1 MKNLPRR
8 TFLRGMGASISIP
21 FLDAMLPAFASAP
34 ASPTRMLYVYAPTGM
49 MPDDWYPKTTGT
61 DFEFQRIMKPL
72 EKFRKDILVI
82 SGLGDTPG
90 RPGGGK
96 KVVAANTETWLGDP
110 GGAHGAGAHASA
122 VSSYLTGVS
131 PKKTQGADIRAGISA
146 DQIAARSLGKDTKFA
161 SLEVTCE
168 DSRQAG
174 ECDAYTCAY
183 QAVSWKSETQ
193 PLPPE
198 MNPRLLFERLFGD
211 LDVSGTPAERKNQE
225 AYRQSILDLAFQDT
239 QRLQGTLGA
248 TDRRKLDEYL
258 TSIRELE
265 TRIGKA
271 EKETRELPPG
281 LAKPDGIP
289 ANFAEHARLIF
300 DLLTV
305 ALQTDM
311 TRVATF
317 MLAREG
323 GVRTYPECGVPEA
336 HHSISHHGGNVALIE
351 KITKIQCYHMEQ
363 FAYFVEK
370 LKATPD
376 GDGSLLDH
384 SAIVYGASMAD
395 PNHHDHARCPTLIA
409 GNAGGRIR
417 TGRHV
422 SYPAGT
428 PVTNLHLSM
437 LDTVGVRVDKLGD
450 SNGKLNLLTDL

>member
-1 MKNLPRR
+1 MKCLPRR
-8 TFLRGMGASISIP
+8 TFLRGLGASISIP

-34 ASPTRMLYVYAPTGM
+34 AAPMRLTYVYAPTGM
-49 MPDDWYPKTTGT
+49 IPTAWYPATTGP
-61 DFEFQRIMKPL
+61 DFEFTRIMKPL
-72 EKFRKDILVI
+72 ERFRKEILVI
-82 SGLGDTPG
+82 SGLGDNPG
-90 RPGGGK
+90 RSLGDGGG
-96 KVVAANTETWLGDP
+96 D
-110 GGAHGAGAHASA
+110 HARA
-122 VSSYLTGVS
+122 VSSYLTGVH
-131 PKKTQGADIRAGISA
+131 PKKTLGADMHCGIST
-146 DQIAARSLGKDTKFA
+146 DQIAARTLGKDTKFA

-183 QAVSWKSETQ
+183 QAVSWKSDTQ

-211 LDVSGTPAERKNQE
+211 LDVSGTPAERKNQDV
-225 AYRQSILDLAFQDT
+225 YRQSILDLTFQDT
-239 QRLQGTLGA
+239 QRLKGTLGS

-265 TRIGKA
+265 ARIGKA
-271 EKETRELPPG
+271 ESQTQQLPPG

-300 DLLTV
+300 DLLIV
-305 ALQTDM
+305 AFQTDM

-336 HHSISHHGGNVALIE
+336 HHSISHHGGNPVLIE

-370 LKATPD
+370 LKTTPD

-384 SAIVYGASMAD
+384 TAVVYGASMGD
-395 PNHHDHARCPTLIA
+395 PNHHDHGKCPTLVA
-409 GNAGGRIR
+409 GTAGGRVR
-417 TGRHV
+417 SGRHIA
-422 SYPAGT
+422 YKDET
-428 PVTNLHLSM
+428 PMANFHLSM
-437 LDTVGVRVDKLGD
+437 LDTVGVRIDKLGD
-450 SNGKLNLLTDL
+450 SNGRLNLLTDFS